1 MCLGGEDAGGGEQE
15 VSVMVCMRATFGVVW
30 CVFVEVWGVLGVF
43 PGTDCFNT
51 KSK

>member
-1 MCLGGEDAGGGEQE
+1 MRGGAGGKCDGVYAE
-15 VSVMVCMRATFGVVW
+15 ATFGVVW

-43 PGTDCFNT
+43 RGTDCFNT